1 MGAPAKRW
9 LVLGAVAA
17 VALATRLAVVAAT
30 HGLPQ
35 FEVPVLDSRFFLVTG
50 RAWADGTPLPA
61 RPFFMSPGYTAFVA
75 LASLVA
81 KAPAA
86 LIIAL
91 QVAADVAACVA
102 VAALA
107 LRWFGLGSGLVAGLL
122 LALHGPQILFTTRI
136 LDATLGSALV
146 ALLAWRIAAVEEKP
160 TAARLVVAGL
170 AVGLLATLRSTALAL
185 LPLPLLFL
193 AWRWRGD
200 GLVRVAGRGAL
211 LLIGVALPIA
221 PVTWRNAT
229 AGGEAVLLTSSGGVN
244 FLIGNAPGTDGRF
257 QSMNELPLAP
267 GRFADDPT
275 DGAFERSVA
284 EFAQE
289 RSGRKLTAKGVSD
302 FYADLAWAG
311 IEKAPLSDWF
321 GRLARKAW
329 LFANAFEVP
338 QVDNV
343 YFLARYLPAWFAP
356 LAYSSSLLW
365 PLAWFGLVVLW
376 LRRGERPT
384 GALPLLALSYA
395 GAICLFFVTDRY
407 RLWITPL
414 AALGAAATFDSLLR
428 AWRRAAMSG
437 ALQSGVVLLV
447 AAVVN
452 LNPARFEPAES
463 LRDPGHDF
471 GGLYRRGDSFLDY
484 RAQHNNMAA
493 RCLERGDV
501 ERALAECRAGLAQK
515 PDDPTLLLNL
525 ARTLVA
531 RDEKAD
537 PRRASR
543 LAELDE
549 AIAALRASARAQPGN
564 GLVGQILCEALA
576 RRCELRPADLAQA
589 RELAPLLYERGD
601 PKRSEAV
608 VERWLEL
615 APDDPEAWNL
625 LGANRLK
632 LGEQEAGIEA
642 LRSAVAKG
650 PGNTKYVY
658 NLGLALL
665 RTREF
670 AAAAEILAP
679 IVPADA
685 EKAANAAAAAPYAE
699 ALAGAG
705 RRDEARALLESMLRR
720 QPDHLAALLTLGELE
735 CDDGHLD
742 AARRLLDRAL
752 KKNPRSSRA
761 LALKNRLGK

>member
-9 LVLGAVAA
+9 LVLSAVAA
-17 VALATRLAVVAAT
+17 VALAARVGVVAAT

-35 FEVPVLDSRFFLVTG
+35 FDVPVLDSRFFLTSG
-50 RAWADGTPLPA
+50 AAWAAGRPLPA
-61 RPFFMSPGYTAFVA
+61 RPFFMSPGYTAFTA
-75 LASLVA
+75 LCSLLSA
-81 KAPAA
+81 TPAA
-86 LIIAL
+86 LAVAL
-91 QVAADVAACVA
+91 QVAADVAACVV

-107 LRWFGLGSGLVAGLL
+107 LRWFGAVAGLLAGLL

-136 LDATLGSALV
+136 LDASLGSALV
-146 ALLAWRIAAVEEKP
+146 ALLAWRVAALEERP

-170 AVGLLATLRSTALAL
+170 ILGLLATLRSTALAL
-185 LPLPLLFL
+185 LPAPLLFF
-193 AWRWRGD
+193 AWRWRRD
-200 GLVRVAGRGAL
+200 GGARVAGRSAL
-211 LLIGVALPIA
+211 LLLGVALPIA

-229 AGGEAVLLTSSGGVN
+229 SGGEAVLLTSSFGVN

-257 QSMNELPLAP
+257 ETLNDLPLGR

-284 EFAQE
+284 DFAQE

-311 IEKAPLSDWF
+311 IAKEPLDWI

-329 LFANAFEVP
+329 LFGNAFEIP

-356 LAYSSSLLW
+356 LSESSRILW

-376 LRRGERPT
+376 WRRGERPT

-414 AALGAAATFDSLLR
+414 AALGAAATLASIAR
-428 AWRRAAMSG
+428 AWRSG
-437 ALQSGVVLLV
+437 ALGGALQTGVLLLI

-452 LNPARFEPAES
+452 LNPALCEPAAGR
-463 LRDPGHDF
+463 LDPGHDF
-471 GGLYRRGDSFLDY
+471 GGLYRRAPAFLDF

-501 ERALAECRAGLAQK
+501 ERALEECRAGLALT

-531 RDEKAD
+531 HDEKAD
-537 PRRASR
+537 ARRPSR

-549 AIAALRASARAQPGN
+549 AIAALHASARAAPGN
-564 GLVGQILCEALA
+564 GLVGQLLCEALS
-576 RRCELRPADLAQA
+576 RRFELRPADLAQV

-601 PKRSEAV
+601 SQRSAAV
-608 VERWLEL
+608 VERWLAL
-615 APDDPEAWNL
+615 APDDPDAWNL

-642 LRSAVAKG
+642 LKTAVAKG
-650 PGNTKYVY
+650 PGNTKYLY
-658 NLGLALL
+658 NLGLAQL
-665 RTREF
+665 RARQFE
-670 AAAAEILAP
+670 AAAATLAP
-679 IVPADA
+679 LVPAAA
-685 EKAANAAAAAPYAE
+685 EKAASSAAATPYAE

-720 QPDHLAALLTLGELE
+720 QPDHLGALLTLGEME
-735 CDDGHLD
+735 CDEGHLE
-742 AARRLLDRAL
+742 AARRLLDLAL
-752 KKNPRSSRA
+752 KKNPKSARA
-761 LALKNRLGK
+761 LALASRLQR